1 MHPFKQKRD
10 ILDALKKLNTK
21 EKRQPQDREIQC
33 PKCKSTFLQSQLSEQ
48 LYVCP
53 SCGHHY
59 TLAAKY
65 RLKTIVDPKT
75 FHELFPGM
83 KSENPLD
90 FPEYKEKLMEQQ
102 EKSGL
107 KEAVIFGTAKING
120 IKTVIGVMDNRF
132 MMASMGT
139 VVGEKITR
147 AFEFATKKKLP
158 VVIFATSGGA
168 RMQEGILSLF
178 QMAKT
183 SAAVRK
189 HSEAG
194 LLYISVMTHPTT
206 GGVTASFASLGDII
220 LAEPKALIGFAGPRV
235 IEQTIGQSLPEGF
248 QRAEYLEEHGFV
260 DAVVHRKDLKAK
272 LGLLLQIHDRRSHK

>member
-21 EKRQPQDREIQC
+21 EKQQPQDREIQC

>member
-139 VVGEKITR
+139 VVGEIITR

>member
-21 EKRQPQDREIQC
+21 EKQQPQDREIQC
-33 PKCKSTFLQSQLSEQ
+33 PKCKSTFLQSQLSDQ

>member
-21 EKRQPQDREIQC
+21 EKQQPQDREIQC

-260 DAVVHRKDLKAK
+260 DAVVHRKDLREK

>member
-21 EKRQPQDREIQC
+21 EKQPPQDREIQC

-194 LLYISVMTHPTT
+194 LLYISVMTHPMT